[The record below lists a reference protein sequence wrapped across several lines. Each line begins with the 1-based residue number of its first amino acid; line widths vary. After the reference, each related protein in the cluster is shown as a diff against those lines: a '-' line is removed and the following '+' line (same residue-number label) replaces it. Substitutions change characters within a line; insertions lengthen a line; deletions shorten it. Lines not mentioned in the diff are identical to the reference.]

1 MRCRLNAGL
10 GEGHLQRKNSK
21 ELLCPRLFSDRN
33 WIWMGRLKRILRI
46 VFSFRC
52 SLGWCSNC
60 SQLVLSC
67 SNCAQLV
74 LKLCS
79 AGAQIVLSWCSIV
92 LSWCLYCVLIVLSW
106 CSIVLS
112 WQIVLSWWRKLCS
125 AGAKIVLS
133 WSSNINVYIY
143 IYVFYRCDNTIQY
156 NIT

>member
-112 WQIVLSWWRKLCS
+112 WQIVLSWCANCARLVPKLCS
-125 AGAKIVLS
+125 AGAQILTC
-133 WSSNINVYIY
+133 IY
-143 IYVFYRCDNTIQY
+143 IYMFYRCDNTIQY